1 MSVPRC
7 CLTAGLVT
15 ADGFW
20 AIGVRSGDFF
30 DDARARGEVL
40 LQLIAFPAL
49 GVEQVIEIDA
59 NQAVHGLCEF
69 VNHPG
74 AFTVRF
80 QQAEL
85 LHDSELLGHLNL
97 SDVENLL

>member
-1 MSVPRC
+1 MLQ
-7 CLTAGLVT
+7 LTALLRS

-20 AIGVRSGDFF
+20 AIAGVFCQRI
-30 DDARARGEVL
+30 DDLSARGEVL

-49 GVEQVIEIDA
+49 GVEQVIEIGA
-59 NQAVHGLCEF
+59 NQPVHGLCEF
-69 VNHPG
+69 VNHPS

-85 LHDSELLGHLNL
+85 LHDGELLGHFYL